1 MGIMASVHEMMASH
15 VAADDFGA
23 NDARW
28 WLSEPHMHGIYY
40 GDGELTDGMIAYWQK
55 SPLLP

>member
-1 MGIMASVHEMMASH
+1 MMALH

-28 WLSEPHMHGIYY
+28 WLAVPHMHGIYY

-55 SPLLP
+55 YPLLR